1 VTVWMFCTIV
11 TKCHLVSDLFIIFGK
26 IQFIVPY
33 ILLVLTLNV
42 IHIGC
47 YPFQPLLAVHH
58 TTASVH
64 ICVWSRWPS
73 VTVFSNSIIAVC

>member
-1 VTVWMFCTIV
+1 M
-11 TKCHLVSDLFIIFGK
+11 LSDLFIIFGK

-42 IHIGC
+42 IHIEC
-47 YPFQPLLAVHH
+47 YPFQPLLTAHH

-64 ICVWSRWPS
+64 MCV
-73 VTVFSNSIIAVC
+73 VKLAKCCSIQ